1 MGKNNKN
8 ENRNNQGKEELENTI
23 PSSEENTEET
33 TTTVEENT
41 ETTTESTESETI
53 VEATEA
59 TEESTSSTESSTE
72 QENQEDT
79 STPSVE
85 HSEDSS
91 SVEQPEDSSPSE
103 ASIESENTGDQQDDK
118 YAVSRSID
126 QDTSYHTA
134 ASILANSNL
143 TIDDKITEL
152 SNSTSI
158 DYKMIIEAF
167 KDYDEVVQL
176 ENLNISNPKQ
186 FAAKI
191 AGLYQVFN
199 TVLSLPDQYECFLKL
214 QMLVLLVKKYLRTSL
229 QPSFYCLYAEDYP
242 GSETEYLNYTYI
254 LSTLIAIANTTEY
267 DRVRKTIDFSR
278 NDFKHG
284 RRLEEFVLSLQQ

>member
-1 MGKNNKN
+1 MGKNKNK
-8 ENRNNQGKEELENTI
+8 NNQGTEELENTT
-23 PSSEENTEET
+23 PSSEETTEET

-41 ETTTESTESETI
+41 ESTESETTI
-53 VEATEA
+53 EA
-59 TEESTSSTESSTE
+59 TEESSGSTESSTE
-72 QENQEDT
+72 SVEQENQEES
-79 STPSVE
+79 STPSME

-91 SVEQPEDSSPSE
+91 SVEQPEDSSPGE
-103 ASIESENTGDQQDDK
+103 ASVENEEDGVDDK

-134 ASILANSNL
+134 ASILANANL
-143 TIDDKITEL
+143 TIDDKINEL

-199 TVLSLPDQYECFLKL
+199 TVLSLPDQYECFLKI

>member
-1 MGKNNKN
+1 MGKNKNK
-8 ENRNNQGKEELENTI
+8 NNQGTEELENTI

-33 TTTVEENT
+33 TTPVEEN
-41 ETTTESTESETI
+41 TESTESETT

-59 TEESTSSTESSTE
+59 TEESTVSTESSTE
-72 QENQEDT
+72 SVEQEES

-103 ASIESENTGDQQDDK
+103 ASIESEEENVDDK

-134 ASILANSNL
+134 ASILANASL
-143 TIDDKITEL
+143 TIDDKINEL

-199 TVLSLPDQYECFLKL
+199 TVLSLPDQYECFLKI

-254 LSTLIAIANTTEY
+254 LSTLIARANTTEY

>member
-1 MGKNNKN
+1 MGKNKNK
-8 ENRNNQGKEELENTI
+8 NNQGTEELENAT
-23 PSSEENTEET
+23 PSSEETTEET

-41 ETTTESTESETI
+41 ETTESETT
-53 VEATEA
+53 VEA
-59 TEESTSSTESSTE
+59 TEESTSSTESVE
-72 QENQEDT
+72 QENQEES
-79 STPSVE
+79 STPSME

-91 SVEQPEDSSPSE
+91 SVEQPEDSSPGE
-103 ASIESENTGDQQDDK
+103 ASIESEEESVDDK

-134 ASILANSNL
+134 ASILANASL
-143 TIDDKITEL
+143 TIDDKINEL

-158 DYKMIIEAF
+158 DYKMIIEVF

-199 TVLSLPDQYECFLKL
+199 TVLSLPDQYECFLKI

>member
-1 MGKNNKN
+1 MGKNKNK
-8 ENRNNQGKEELENTI
+8 NNQGTEELENAT

-41 ETTTESTESETI
+41 ETTESETT
-53 VEATEA
+53 VEA
-59 TEESTSSTESSTE
+59 TEESTSVAESSTESVE
-72 QENQEDT
+72 QENQEES
-79 STPSVE
+79 STPSME

-91 SVEQPEDSSPSE
+91 SVEQPEDSSPSK
-103 ASIESENTGDQQDDK
+103 ASIESEEENVDDK

-134 ASILANSNL
+134 ASILANANL
-143 TIDDKITEL
+143 TIDDKINEL

>member
-1 MGKNNKN
+1 MGKFDKNKN
-8 ENRNNQGKEELENTI
+8 KNNQGTEELENNL
-23 PSSEENTEET
+23 PSSEETTEET

-41 ETTTESTESETI
+41 ESTESETT

-59 TEESTSSTESSTE
+59 TEESTGSTESSTE
-72 QENQEDT
+72 SVEQEES
-79 STPSVE
+79 STPSME
-85 HSEDSS
+85 QSEDSS
-91 SVEQPEDSSPSE
+91 SVEQPEDSSPGE
-103 ASIESENTGDQQDDK
+103 AGVESEEENEENVDDK

-134 ASILANSNL
+134 ASILANANL
-143 TIDDKITEL
+143 TIDDKINEL